1 MVGEFYRSN
10 VYLDLCWHLISSA
23 SIICVNSRGWRNL
36 PYFKGDWYI
45 NIGKFFFSNLS
56 HSTIITVQFIFPVSL
71 QAPGV
76 HINTLLDFQTL
87 LYLLNK
93 CVDKNQ
99 NHLTPKDY
107 LKG

>member
-1 MVGEFYRSN
+1 MSTAGFGETF
-10 VYLDLCWHLISSA
+10 LTL
-23 SIICVNSRGWRNL
+23 
-36 PYFKGDWYI
+36 KGI
-45 NIGKFFFSNLS
+45 GILLNIGRFFFFSNLS

-93 CVDKNQ
+93 RVDKNQ